1 MSAILYTRIGCKIK
15 GNTRIYWILATRK
28 TIHGILSK
36 NTGGSMS
43 EEFLTIPEIA
53 KKTHVTEE
61 TVRVWIREKNPEKRL
76 PAYKV
81 GRSYLVR
88 KDEFEAWFEK
98 HRTDEQEI

>member
-1 MSAILYTRIGCKIK
+1 
-15 GNTRIYWILATRK
+15 
-28 TIHGILSK
+28 
-36 NTGGSMS
+36 MS

-61 TVRVWIREKNPEKRL
+61 TVRVWIRDKSEKRL

-88 KDEFEAWFEK
+88 KDEFETWFEQ
-98 HRTDEQEI
+98 HRTDRDGDTDGRTI